1 MNFDLDT
8 EQRLIRDTARRF
20 ARDVIA
26 PRFYEL
32 STRREVPYD
41 LIAKMGELG
50 FMGIPF
56 APEYGGGGGDWV
68 SLHLVIEE
76 ISRADIGL
84 GTLIDVTTSVVTQEI
99 DRFGTDA
106 QKQKWLPDLCAGKTI
121 SAFALT
127 EPHSGSDAGA
137 LSTRAVLEGD
147 EWVLNGTK
155 QFITN
160 VALDNCP
167 LVVVAARA
175 EIEGKDQIVTFIAPK
190 HAPGFIVGR
199 SYHKI
204 AFDSGATN
212 ELIFDNCRLPK
223 DSLLGDPRRGFAQHL
238 SVLETGRISIAAAC
252 VGAAQSCLDHALAY
266 ARERRQFGKPIF
278 EFQAT
283 QFKLCD
289 MAVKIEMARTLY
301 LKAAWLKDQG
311 RPHTFEAASAK
322 LYASEMLEQCASAA
336 VQIFGGNGLMEDY
349 PVASIFRASKIMQI
363 VEGTSEVQRLIIGR
377 LLAAGLPGC

>member
-1 MNFDLDT
+1 MNFDLT
-8 EQRLIRDTARRF
+8 EEQHIIRDTARRF
-20 ARDVIA
+20 AKEVIA
-26 PRFYEL
+26 PHFYKL
-32 STRREVPYD
+32 STTNEVPYD
-41 LIAKMGELG
+41 ILAKMGDMG

-56 APEYGGGGGDWV
+56 DPEYGGGGGDWV

-76 ISRADIGL
+76 LSKADIGM
-84 GTLIDVTTSVVTQEI
+84 GTLIDVTTSVVAQEI
-99 DRFGTDA
+99 NRFGTEA
-106 QKQKWLPDLCAGKTI
+106 QKKKWLPDLCTGKTI
-121 SAFALT
+121 GSFALT
-127 EPHSGSDAGA
+127 EPHCGSDAAA
-137 LSTRAVLEGD
+137 LKTRAVLDGD

-160 VALDNCP
+160 VGLKNCP

-175 EIEGKDQIVTFIAPK
+175 EIDGKDQIVTFIAPK
-190 HAPGFIVGR
+190 SSPGFIVGR

-212 ELIFDNCRLPK
+212 ELVFDNCRIPR
-223 DSLLGDPRRGFAQHL
+223 DSILGDPGRGFAQHL

-252 VGAAQSCLDHALAY
+252 VGAAQACLEHSLAY
-266 ARERRQFGKPIF
+266 ARERIQFGKPIF

-283 QFKLCD
+283 QFKLSD

-322 LYASEMLEQCASAA
+322 LYASEILEQCASDA

-349 PVASIFRASKIMQI
+349 PVASIFRSSKIMQI
-363 VEGTSEVQRLIIGR
+363 VEGTSEVQRIIIGR
-377 LLAAGLPGC
+377 LLASGVHI

>member
-1 MNFDLDT
+1 MNFDLD
-8 EQRLIRDTARRF
+8 ESHRIILATAQRF
-20 ARDVIA
+20 AREVIT
-26 PRFYEL
+26 PRAHEL
-32 STRREVPYD
+32 ATSTEVPYD
-41 LIAKMGELG
+41 LIAKMGEVG

-68 SLHLVIEE
+68 SLHLVIEA
-76 ISRADIGL
+76 ISRADMGL

-99 DRFGTDA
+99 DRFGTEA

-121 SAFALT
+121 GAFALT

-137 LSTRAVLEGD
+137 LRTRAVFEDGG
-147 EWVLNGTK
+147 WVLNGRK

-175 EIEGKDQIVTFIAPK
+175 EIEGQDRIVTFIAPK
-190 HAPGFIVGR
+190 SSPGFIVGR

-204 AFDSGATN
+204 AFASGATN
-212 ELIFDNCRLPK
+212 ELVFENCRLGA

-252 VGAAQSCLDHALAY
+252 VGGAQACLDHALAY
-266 ARERRQFGKPIF
+266 ARERVQFGKPIF
-278 EFQAT
+278 AFQAT

-322 LYASEMLEQCASAA
+322 LYASEILEQCASDA

-349 PVASIFRASKIMQI
+349 PVASIYRASKIMQI

-377 LLAAGLPGC
+377 LLAAGAES

>member
-1 MNFDLDT
+1 MNFDLD
-8 EQRLIRDTARRF
+8 ESHRIIRATAQRF
-20 ARDVIA
+20 ARNVIA
-26 PRFYEL
+26 PRAYEL
-32 STRREVPYD
+32 ATSAEVPYD

-68 SLHLVIEE
+68 SLHLVIEA
-76 ISRADIGL
+76 ISRADMGL

-99 DRFGTDA
+99 DRFGTEA

-121 SAFALT
+121 GAFALT

-137 LSTRAVLEGD
+137 LKTRAVFEDG
-147 EWVLNGTK
+147 EWVLNGRK

-175 EIEGKDQIVTFIAPK
+175 EIEGQDRIVTFIAPK
-190 HAPGFIVGR
+190 SSPGFIVGR

-204 AFDSGATN
+204 AFASGATN
-212 ELIFDNCRLPK
+212 ELVFENCRLGA

-252 VGAAQSCLDHALAY
+252 VGGAQACMDHALAY
-266 ARERRQFGKPIF
+266 ARERVQFGKPIF

-283 QFKLCD
+283 QFKLSD

-322 LYASEMLEQCASAA
+322 LYASEILEQCASEA

-349 PVASIFRASKIMQI
+349 PVAGIYRASKIMQI

-377 LLAAGLPGC
+377 LLAAGKES

>member
-1 MNFDLDT
+1 MNFDLD
-8 EQRLIRDTARRF
+8 ESHRIICATAQRF
-20 ARDVIA
+20 AREVIA
-26 PRFYEL
+26 PRAHEL
-32 STRREVPYD
+32 ATSTEVPYD
-41 LIAKMGELG
+41 LIAKMGEVG

-68 SLHLVIEE
+68 SLHLVIEA
-76 ISRADIGL
+76 ISRADMGL

-99 DRFGTDA
+99 DRFGTEA

-121 SAFALT
+121 GAFALT

-137 LSTRAVLEGD
+137 LKTRAVFEDGG
-147 EWVLNGTK
+147 WVLNGRK

-175 EIEGKDQIVTFIAPK
+175 EIEGQDRIVTFIAPK
-190 HAPGFIVGR
+190 SSPGFIVGR

-204 AFDSGATN
+204 AFASGATN
-212 ELIFDNCRLPK
+212 ELVFENCRLGA

-252 VGAAQSCLDHALAY
+252 VGGAQACLDHALAY
-266 ARERRQFGKPIF
+266 ARERVQFGKPIF
-278 EFQAT
+278 AFQAT

-322 LYASEMLEQCASAA
+322 LYASEILEQCASDA

-349 PVASIFRASKIMQI
+349 PVASIYRASKIMQI

-377 LLAAGLPGC
+377 LLAAGAES

>member
-1 MNFDLDT
+1 MNFDLD
-8 EQRLIRDTARRF
+8 ESHRIICATAQRF
-20 ARDVIA
+20 AREVIA
-26 PRFYEL
+26 PRAHEL
-32 STRREVPYD
+32 ATSTEVPYD
-41 LIAKMGELG
+41 LIAKMGEVG

-68 SLHLVIEE
+68 SLHLVIEA
-76 ISRADIGL
+76 ISRADMGL

-99 DRFGTDA
+99 DRFGTEA

-121 SAFALT
+121 GAFALT

-137 LSTRAVLEGD
+137 LKTRAVFEDGG
-147 EWVLNGTK
+147 WVLNGRK

-175 EIEGKDQIVTFIAPK
+175 EIEGQDRIVTFIAPK
-190 HAPGFIVGR
+190 NSPGFIVGR

-204 AFDSGATN
+204 AFASGATN
-212 ELIFDNCRLPK
+212 ELVFENCRLGA

-252 VGAAQSCLDHALAY
+252 VGGAQACLDHALAY
-266 ARERRQFGKPIF
+266 ARERVQFGKPIF
-278 EFQAT
+278 AFQAT

-322 LYASEMLEQCASAA
+322 LYASEILEQCASDA

-349 PVASIFRASKIMQI
+349 PVASIYRASKIMQI

-377 LLAAGLPGC
+377 LLAAGAEG

>member
-1 MNFDLDT
+1 MNFDLD
-8 EQRLIRDTARRF
+8 ESHRIICATAQRF
-20 ARDVIA
+20 AREVIA
-26 PRFYEL
+26 PRAHEL
-32 STRREVPYD
+32 ATSTEVPYD
-41 LIAKMGELG
+41 LIAKMGEVG

-68 SLHLVIEE
+68 SLHLVIEA
-76 ISRADIGL
+76 ISRADMGL

-99 DRFGTDA
+99 DRFGTEA

-121 SAFALT
+121 GAFALT

-137 LSTRAVLEGD
+137 LKTRAVFEDGG
-147 EWVLNGTK
+147 WVLNGRK

-175 EIEGKDQIVTFIAPK
+175 EIEGQDRIVTFIVPK
-190 HAPGFIVGR
+190 NSPGFIVGR

-204 AFDSGATN
+204 AFASGATN
-212 ELIFDNCRLPK
+212 ELVFENCRLGA

-252 VGAAQSCLDHALAY
+252 VGGAQACLDHALAY
-266 ARERRQFGKPIF
+266 ARERVQFGKPIF
-278 EFQAT
+278 AFQAT

-322 LYASEMLEQCASAA
+322 LYASEILEQCASDA

-349 PVASIFRASKIMQI
+349 PVASIYRASKIMQI

-377 LLAAGLPGC
+377 LLAAGAES

>member
-1 MNFDLDT
+1 MNFDLD
-8 EQRLIRDTARRF
+8 ESHRIILATAQRF
-20 ARDVIA
+20 AREVIT
-26 PRFYEL
+26 PRAHEL
-32 STRREVPYD
+32 ATSTEVPYD
-41 LIAKMGELG
+41 LIAKMGEVG

-68 SLHLVIEE
+68 SLHLVIEA
-76 ISRADIGL
+76 ISRADMGL

-99 DRFGTDA
+99 DRFGTEA

-121 SAFALT
+121 GAFALT

-137 LSTRAVLEGD
+137 LKTRAVFEDGG
-147 EWVLNGTK
+147 WVLNGRK

-175 EIEGKDQIVTFIAPK
+175 EIEGQDRIVTFIAPK
-190 HAPGFIVGR
+190 SSPGFIVGR

-204 AFDSGATN
+204 AFASGATN
-212 ELIFDNCRLPK
+212 ELVFENCRLGA

-252 VGAAQSCLDHALAY
+252 VGGAQACLDHALAY
-266 ARERRQFGKPIF
+266 ARERVQFGKPIF
-278 EFQAT
+278 AFQAT

-322 LYASEMLEQCASAA
+322 LYASEILEQCASDA

-349 PVASIFRASKIMQI
+349 PVASIYRASKIMQI

-377 LLAAGLPGC
+377 LLAAGAES

>member
-1 MNFDLDT
+1 MNFDLT
-8 EQRLIRDTARRF
+8 EEQHIIRDTARRF
-20 ARDVIA
+20 AKDVIA
-26 PRFYEL
+26 PHFYKL
-32 STRREVPYD
+32 STTNEVPYD
-41 LIAKMGELG
+41 ILAKMGDMG

-76 ISRADIGL
+76 LSKADIGM

-99 DRFGTDA
+99 DCFGTEA

-121 SAFALT
+121 GAFALT

-137 LSTRAVLEGD
+137 LKTRAVFEDG
-147 EWVLNGTK
+147 EWVLNGRK

-175 EIEGKDQIVTFIAPK
+175 EIEGQDRIVTFIAPK
-190 HAPGFIVGR
+190 SSPGFIIGR

-204 AFDSGATN
+204 AFASGATN
-212 ELIFDNCRLPK
+212 ELVFENCRLGA

-252 VGAAQSCLDHALAY
+252 VGGAQACMDHALAY
-266 ARERRQFGKPIF
+266 ARERVQFGKPIF

-283 QFKLCD
+283 QFKLSD

-311 RPHTFEAASAK
+311 RPHTFEAVSAK
-322 LYASEMLEQCASAA
+322 LYASEILEQCASEA

-349 PVASIFRASKIMQI
+349 PVAGIYRASKIMQI

-377 LLAAGLPGC
+377 LLAAGAES

>member
-1 MNFDLDT
+1 MNFDLD
-8 EQRLIRDTARRF
+8 ESHRIIRATAQRF
-20 ARDVIA
+20 ARNVIA
-26 PRFYEL
+26 PRAYEL
-32 STRREVPYD
+32 ATSAEVPYD

-68 SLHLVIEE
+68 SLHLVIEA
-76 ISRADIGL
+76 ISRADMGL

-99 DRFGTDA
+99 DRFGTEA

-121 SAFALT
+121 GAFALT

-137 LSTRAVLEGD
+137 LKTRAVFEDG
-147 EWVLNGTK
+147 EWVLNGRK

-175 EIEGKDQIVTFIAPK
+175 EIEGQDRIVTFIAPK
-190 HAPGFIVGR
+190 SSPGFIVGR

-204 AFDSGATN
+204 AFASGATN
-212 ELIFDNCRLPK
+212 ELVFENCRLGA

-252 VGAAQSCLDHALAY
+252 VGGAQACLDHALAY
-266 ARERRQFGKPIF
+266 ARERVQFGKPIF

-283 QFKLCD
+283 QFKLSD

-322 LYASEMLEQCASAA
+322 LYASEILEQCASEA

-349 PVASIFRASKIMQI
+349 PVAGIYRASKIMQI

-377 LLAAGLPGC
+377 LLAAGKES

>member
-1 MNFDLDT
+1 MNFDLNE
-8 EQRLIRDTARRF
+8 EQRMIRDTARRF
-20 ARDVIA
+20 AKDVIT

-32 STRREVPYD
+32 ATTKDVPYD
-41 LIAKMGELG
+41 ILEKMGDMG
-50 FMGIPF
+50 FMGVPF
-56 APEYGGGGGDWV
+56 DPEYGGGGGDWV

-76 ISRADIGL
+76 LSKADIGM
-84 GTLIDVTTSVVTQEI
+84 GTLIDVTTSVVSQEI
-99 DRFGTDA
+99 DRFGTEA
-106 QKQKWLPDLCAGKTI
+106 QKKKWLPDLCSGKTI
-121 SAFALT
+121 GAFALT

-137 LSTRAVLEGD
+137 LKTRAVLDGD

-155 QFITN
+155 QYITN
-160 VALDNCP
+160 VALKSCP

-175 EIEGKDQIVTFIAPK
+175 EIDGKEKIVTFIAPK
-190 HAPGFIVGR
+190 DSPGFIVGR

-212 ELIFDNCRLPK
+212 ELIFDNCRIPK
-223 DSLLGDPRRGFAQHL
+223 DSILGDPARGFAQHL

-252 VGAAQSCLDHALAY
+252 VGAAQACLEHALAY
-266 ARERRQFGKPIF
+266 AKDRIQFGKPIF

-283 QFKLCD
+283 QFKLSD

-322 LYASEMLEQCASAA
+322 LYASEMLEQCASDA

-363 VEGTSEVQRLIIGR
+363 VEGTSEVQRMIIGR
-377 LLAAGLPGC
+377 LLASGAHI